1 MESTKKHKLGFKMEY
16 VKKTARNIAKHALRV
31 IDKIDEKQVSK
42 MIDFILDAESVFIVG
57 SGRSELMGKAFA
69 MRLMHLGFE
78 VHVVGDVTTPA
89 IRETDCLIAISGS
102 GETKAVTMAVETAK
116 ESKAIV
122 VGITA
127 NTSSTLGKNVDII
140 VNIESKTKEPWKH
153 YKSDVLKGKYDD
165 LTPMGTLFEDSTHL
179 FLDGL
184 IAEFMARLGK
194 KEVDLRRRHAT
205 IE

>member
-1 MESTKKHKLGFKMEY
+1 
-16 VKKTARNIAKHALRV
+16 
-31 IDKIDEKQVSK
+31 
-42 MIDFILDAESVFIVG
+42 MIDSILNAESIFIVG

-69 MRLMHLGFE
+69 MRLMHLGFD

-89 IRETDCLIAISGS
+89 IKKTDCLIAISGS
-102 GETKAVTMAVETAK
+102 GETKAVTMAARTAK
-116 ESKAIV
+116 ETGATV

-127 NTSSTLGKNVDII
+127 NTSSTLGKRIDIA

-153 YKSDVLKGKYDD
+153 YTSNVLKGNYDD

-194 KEVDLRRRHAT
+194 KEIDLKMRHAT